1 MTWSSRKDILVKQS
15 DCRSRP
21 VWPGGAEELQSV
33 GRCGCWEGRTGADH
47 SCSAHGAF
55 IAHQEVFGIIS
66 GVAMAIVLRGGGR
79 GNENVL
85 RPRRAEE
92 EFFSSPRRS
101 KAIEGITMAWT
112 RRAER
117 EKNAARR
124 RSVSVCIQFSG
135 AAQVNGTLLAVL
147 CPVSCLREPFLC
159 ILDICLGSPFLPSPS
174 LLIISISSP
183 IKAPSQLLVTRW
195 FDVN

>member
-66 GVAMAIVLRGGGR
+66 GVAMAIVLRGGDV
-79 GNENVL
+79 ETKM
-85 RPRRAEE
+85 P
-92 EFFSSPRRS
+92 
-101 KAIEGITMAWT
+101 
-112 RRAER
+112 
-117 EKNAARR
+117 
-124 RSVSVCIQFSG
+124 
-135 AAQVNGTLLAVL
+135 
-147 CPVSCLREPFLC
+147 CLRDERKKN
-159 ILDICLGSPFLPSPS
+159 
-174 LLIISISSP
+174 SSRIP
-183 IKAPSQLLVTRW
+183 HPLEGQRLSKG
-195 FDVN
+195 